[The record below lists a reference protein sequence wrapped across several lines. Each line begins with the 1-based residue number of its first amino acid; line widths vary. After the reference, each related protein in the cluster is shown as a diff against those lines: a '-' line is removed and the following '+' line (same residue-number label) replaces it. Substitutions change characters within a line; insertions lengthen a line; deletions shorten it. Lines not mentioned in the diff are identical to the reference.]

1 MSGVHKALLS
11 DKFSATLQICR
22 RTQRYAATP
31 RQQGTPQ
38 SEMLEN
44 VQRQEMTNND

>member
-1 MSGVHKALLS
+1 MIPNNRFEPSFGSLR
-11 DKFSATLQICR
+11 DPSADQPE
-22 RTQRYAATP
+22 RYAATP

-44 VQRQEMTNND
+44 VQRQEMTKQ